1 MKSVLASLLALTA
14 FAQSDV
20 GEYIRTRFEV
30 IVPLLVQERY
40 KEAEQLTRD
49 LLAKAEKNL
58 PPDSLEIGRITNLWV
73 DCLIRLGLRSTDQT
87 LKAAERQLAI
97 KQKALGKEH
106 SETLQ
111 AAEMLASVFDNRY
124 ETGRAREILLGVLAV
139 REARAAQ
146 EPKELVS
153 ILDQLA
159 ALEYTN
165 ARFVDA
171 RRYALRSREL
181 SERVN
186 GMDSLEI
193 ASTLSTLG
201 FIAGALGDKAAARDA
216 FLRALRI
223 RETRLGP
230 GARFTIAAMNNL
242 AVHYASSKEWAE
254 ARRLYERANAA
265 REKLLG
271 PDHPDNAIGLQ
282 NYGNLM
288 LDQGDWQG
296 ARRAVQLALDL
307 RARTLGA
314 QSYYYASSAGR
325 MAHILLLLGEFHA
338 AREHAEKA
346 LAFLVPH
353 AGPDHPETI
362 AVQIHYAAILSKL
375 GESAAAFRRA
385 VEGTSRWTEFVRVSA
400 QNLTERSALSMHN
413 WSKPALG
420 AGYLSQI
427 LLDHEELGTVERT
440 EAWNQIIRSR
450 AMVLDEMAARQKLLN
465 RAESEQVRE
474 LRQNVLDRRARLARL
489 VLSGAGGTASS
500 IAEAIE
506 ARDKAENAFAA
517 LGAGLRWQ
525 MRRTR
530 VGFADVASSLKR
542 GDVLVSYARAHLI
555 GRPADTIVVYILAGG
570 SEAPVLIPLS
580 AETKIESAV
589 RQWRAAIAAA
599 AADPQRVG
607 KLADAAGFA
616 AGETLR
622 KLIWDPVAAYVAS
635 SRRVF
640 IVPEGPLHLINFQ
653 ALPTRPGRF
662 LIDNPQVLHL
672 LPAERDL
679 VTGDEKPAAVK
690 GLLAMGNPAFN
701 DAGAQPALH
710 RGVHSPSCADLRA
723 MRFAPLPSTAIEV
736 NAISRMWR
744 EDKPVVL
751 QGRAATEKS
760 FQELAAGK
768 RVVHVATHG
777 FFLGQQCAA
786 ESGPL
791 VVSGLALAGANR
803 RAASLD
809 DVEDG
814 MLTAEEIA
822 GMDLTGVEWVVLSGC
837 DTGLGEV
844 RASEGVFGLRRAF
857 QTAGAGT
864 VIMSLWPVEDAAAL
878 QWIRALYNSRLK
890 RGLST
895 AESLREAGRS
905 VLARRRADG
914 LNTHPYF
921 WAAFVGA
928 GQK

>member
-1 MKSVLASLLALTA
+1 VKGILASLLALTA

-30 IVPLLVQERY
+30 ITPLLRQERF
-40 KEAEQLTRD
+40 KEAEQLSRE
-49 LLAKAEKNL
+49 LLAKAEKHL
-58 PPDSLEIGRITNLWV
+58 PPDSLEIGRILNLWV
-73 DCLIRLGLRSTDQT
+73 DCLFRLGLGSTNEA
-87 LKAAERQLAI
+87 LRAAERQLAI
-97 KQKALGKEH
+97 KQKALGQEH
-106 SETLQ
+106 SEALH
-111 AAEMLASVFDNRY
+111 AAEFLASVYDYRY
-124 ETGRAREILLGVLAV
+124 EPVRARELMQWILSVH
-139 REARAAQ
+139 EAKTVA
-146 EPKELVS
+146 EPKEMARL
-153 ILDQLA
+153 LNRFA
-159 ALEYTN
+159 ALEYTH

-171 RRYALRSREL
+171 RRHALRAREL
-181 SERVN
+181 AERVY
-186 GMDSLEI
+186 GMDSVEVAGILTVI
-193 ASTLSTLG
+193 G
-201 FIAGALGDKAAARDA
+201 FIADGLGDRGAARDA
-216 FLRALRI
+216 FLRSLRI
-223 RETRLGP
+223 HQTKLGP
-230 GARFTIAAMNNL
+230 GARLSIAGMNNL
-242 AVHYASSKEWAE
+242 AIHYASSKEWAE
-254 ARRLYERANAA
+254 ARRLYEQANAA

-288 LDQGDWQG
+288 LNQGDWQG
-296 ARRAVQLALDL
+296 ARQAFQRALDL
-307 RARTLGA
+307 RARTLGE
-314 QSYYYASSAGR
+314 QSYYYASAAGR
-325 MAHILLLLGEFHA
+325 MAHILLLLGEYHA
-338 AREHAEKA
+338 AREHAGKA

-362 AVQIHYAAILSKL
+362 AVQINYAAILSKL

-385 VEGTSRWTEFVRVSA
+385 VEGASRWTEFVRVSA
-400 QNLTERSALSMHN
+400 QTLAERSALSVN
-413 WSKPALG
+413 NSTRPALG

-427 LLDHEELGTVERT
+427 LLDHEELGAVARAD
-440 EAWNQIIRSR
+440 AWNQIILSR
-450 AMVLDEMAARQKLLN
+450 AMVLDEMAARQRLLN
-465 RAESEQVRE
+465 RTESEEVRR
-474 LRQNVLDRRARLARL
+474 LRQKVLDTRARLARL
-489 VLSGAGGTASS
+489 VLSGDSGSAAT
-500 IAEAIE
+500 IAAAIE
-506 ARDKAENAFAA
+506 ARDQAENAFAA
-517 LGAGLRWQ
+517 LGANLRWQ

-530 VGFADVASSLKR
+530 VSFADVAAGL
-542 GDVLVSYARAHLI
+542 GPGEALVSYARAHLI
-555 GRPADTIVVYILAGG
+555 GRPTDTIVAYVLTGG
-570 SEAPVLIPLS
+570 SEEPLLIPL
-580 AETKIESAV
+580 APETKMESAV
-589 RQWRAAIAAA
+589 REWRASIAGA
-599 AADPQRVG
+599 AADPRRVG

-616 AGETLR
+616 AGEALR
-622 KLIWDPVAAYVAS
+622 KLIWDPVAPHIAS

-679 VTGDEKPAAVK
+679 VTGGLEPAESR

-701 DAGAQPALH
+701 DTGGQPALH
-710 RGVHSPSCADLRA
+710 RGIRTPSCADLRA
-723 MRFAPLPSTAIEV
+723 MRFASLPATAMEV
-736 NAISRMWR
+736 NEISRMWK
-744 EDKPVVL
+744 EGKPVVL
-751 QGRAATEKS
+751 QGKAATKKNFHE
-760 FQELAAGK
+760 QATGK

-803 RAASLD
+803 RAASAD
-809 DVEDG
+809 QGDDG

-878 QWIRALYNSRLK
+878 EWIRALYNSRLK
-890 RGLST
+890 QGLST
-895 AESLREAGRS
+895 AESLREAGRR
-905 VLARRRADG
+905 VLARRRAAS
-914 LNTHPYF
+914 LSTHPYF